1 MKIPDCD
8 RHNGLHFLQRPI
20 QKLLSNFS
28 FSFFSFS
35 GKKFANML
43 SPLLSPTT
51 STKVDSQQYSSTSK
65 LNNYDAAAKGASP
78 NMSRKISRSSEDVSK
93 KGIKNAASNF
103 LEVGGDLM
111 GGGSRKGSLQKDLDM
126 AQQVLEVGA
135 VETAAIVEKGVLNPF
150 SKLTKGLEAVLKGQS
165 EVTQEA
171 VSEQALT
178 SEDVI
183 PSPSKVLIS
192 QNTQVANTL
201 LKTKIAEA
209 RSQTNVLLI

>member
-1 MKIPDCD
+1 
-8 RHNGLHFLQRPI
+8 
-20 QKLLSNFS
+20 
-28 FSFFSFS
+28 
-35 GKKFANML
+35 
-43 SPLLSPTT
+43 
-51 STKVDSQQYSSTSK
+51 
-65 LNNYDAAAKGASP
+65 
-78 NMSRKISRSSEDVSK
+78 
-93 KGIKNAASNF
+93 
-103 LEVGGDLM
+103 M

>member
-1 MKIPDCD
+1 M
-8 RHNGLHFLQRPI
+8 
-20 QKLLSNFS
+20 
-28 FSFFSFS
+28 
-35 GKKFANML
+35 
-43 SPLLSPTT
+43 
-51 STKVDSQQYSSTSK
+51 
-65 LNNYDAAAKGASP
+65 
-78 NMSRKISRSSEDVSK
+78 SK
-93 KGIKNAASNF
+93 KGIKNVASNF

-111 GGGSRKGSLQKDLDM
+111 GGGSHKGSLQKDLDI